1 MTGAAICVRPASR
14 EEGPARPVGPGRRS
28 LGAALLAA
36 TLAPRP
42 VLAQK
47 GAVTLLVGAAPGSAA
62 DSWARGFA
70 PFLERHWPRTGVAVA
85 NHPGERG
92 LAAARLVAAA
102 TPDGRLIGAIGTP
115 MLLARAIEARAESVV
130 AGLGFA
136 AAVAEEPLVLVGQA
150 GAVED
155 LDALRALGPQAVLG
169 TPPQGSAAQLAA
181 NALSRALP
189 LALLA
194 FPNAAGARQAVLAG
208 NIPCALLAVPDAIAA
223 LRDGRLAGLALVQE
237 QRIDL
242 LPEVPSFAEQGIPLR
257 LAAHRGFA
265 VPAGTPPAI
274 LAPLVKALRA
284 AVADPEFAAQAQA
297 QGYLP
302 RFIGPAAWEP
312 MLRRTL
318 AELEARWVADPWTA
332 RHD

>member
-1 MTGAAICVRPASR
+1 MAGA
-14 EEGPARPVGPGRRS
+14 
-28 LGAALLAA
+28 
-36 TLAPRP
+36 LAPRS

-70 PFLERHWPRTGVAVA
+70 PFLERHWPRTSVAVA
-85 NHPGERG
+85 NRHGERG

-102 TPDGRLIGAIGTP
+102 TPDGRLVGAIGTP
-115 MLLARAIEARAESVV
+115 MLLARAVEARAEAVI

-150 GAVED
+150 GTVEA

-181 NALSRALP
+181 IALGRILP
-189 LALLA
+189 LTLLA

-208 NIPCALLAVPDAIAA
+208 NIPCALLAVPEAITA
-223 LRDGRLAGLALVQE
+223 LRDGRLIGLALAQE
-237 QRIDL
+237 QRIHL
-242 LPEVPSFAEQGIPLR
+242 LPEVPTFAEQGLPLH
-257 LAAHRGFA
+257 LAAYRGFA
-265 VPAGTPPAI
+265 VPVGTPPAV

-312 MLRRTL
+312 MLRQTL
-318 AELEARWVADPWTA
+318 TELGERWVTDPWMA